1 MHRRLPLDPQN
12 PVILHS
18 PDVFVVGGGP
28 GGLAAAI
35 AAAQHGLTVEVAD
48 GMTPPIDKACGEG
61 LMPDTIAALTHLGI
75 DPRTLDKID
84 SHPLRGIRFLAT
96 DRSGQHLSTQA
107 TFPEGEGRGI
117 RRTLLHQ
124 LLLDRATALGVRFSW
139 QTVVQK
145 IEPGQKVEPAQ
156 GPGLG
161 QGGTRSRFQSRPQVR
176 TSRHTVRPRF
186 IIGADGHQSRVRAW
200 AGLDRSV
207 TSARRIGLRQHFAI
221 TPWIDLVEVYWSDH
235 GQAYVTPVSPTEIC
249 IAFVADHKFSSIQHA
264 LSHFPQLQQRLRSAR
279 PSNTPRGSITL
290 SRKLHR
296 VTRGDIALIGDA
308 SGSVDAVT
316 GEGLGLCFRQ
326 ALALGEAL
334 RAGNLAQYQQ
344 AHLDLQRRPHFMA
357 RTMLLL
363 DSSPRLRNRALNAL
377 QRRPQIFQQLL
388 GIHVGQV
395 PIRIFGSTG
404 LLATGA
410 HILAG

>member
-1 MHRRLPLDPQN
+1 MHPSPPLAPQN
-12 PVILHS
+12 PVLLHS
-18 PDVFVVGGGP
+18 PDVFVAGGGP

-48 GMTPPIDKACGEG
+48 SMTPPIDKACGEG

-75 DPRTLDKID
+75 APSTLDKID

-124 LLLDRATALGVRFSW
+124 LLLDRAAALGVRFSW

-145 IEPGQKVEPAQ
+145 IEPAEGPEP
-156 GPGLG
+156 G
-161 QGGTRSRFQSRPQVR
+161 QGSTRSRSQSRSQVR
-176 TSRHTVRPRF
+176 TSRHAVRPRF

-200 AGLDRSV
+200 AGLDRSAI
-207 TSARRIGLRQHFAI
+207 SARRIGLRQHFAM

-235 GQAYVTPVSPTEIC
+235 GQAYVTPVSSTEIC
-249 IAFVADHKFSSIQHA
+249 IAFIADHKFSSVQHA
-264 LSHFPQLQQRLRSAR
+264 LSHFPQLEQRLRSAR

-296 VTRGDIALIGDA
+296 VTRGNIALIGDA

-334 RAGNLAQYQQ
+334 RAGDLANYQQ
-344 AHLDLQRRPHFMA
+344 AHLDLQRLPHFMA

-388 GIHVGQV
+388 GIHVGQA

-404 LLATGA
+404 LLVAGA